1 MSQQNRR
8 ITQIPQMKHTS
19 SAFNLEPA
27 QPSQSSK
34 LRTSSIDPI
43 SRQTTTGL
51 RSKSIDPS
59 NRQSSANISSNNNN
73 NNNKPSLARNSS
85 FNGAG
90 ARPSIG
96 TVLKSNEANNIAI
109 EIHRLKKYIF

>member
-59 NRQSSANISSNNNN
+59 NRQSSANIGSN

-109 EIHRLKKYIF
+109 EIHRVKKNIF